1 MPHIGC
7 EVIFC
12 LQKLNNYS
20 GCSDLF
26 QCIET
31 LGNGCLTEEA
41 MAELIRILDKIMKDP
56 FSKAAARQE
65 KRKDEDYDEVSILAV
80 KTVH

>member
-1 MPHIGC
+1 MPHIRC
-7 EVIFC
+7 EVIFR
-12 LQKLNNYS
+12 LLKLNNYS
-20 GCSDLF
+20 GCFDLF

-41 MAELIRILDKIMKDP
+41 MAELIRILDKIMKDH

-65 KRKDEDYDEVSILAV
+65 KRKDEDYDEVSILAI